1 MMWRSV
7 LCSPPLMELS
17 EKMLKLCFYGA
28 SAAFC
33 SIVYTTIAAFFALV
47 GGTLGAMVGSLI
59 GLKAERRFLQRA
71 ALGTIAGVFFS
82 VELFKISVG
91 FFLPDGNRFCLFG
104 PMFDSAS
111 VRVAQKL
118 VQEWHDPA
126 ATASVDV
133 SVEHVQEPKDS
144 NKKTLKTRISR
155 EDMIDASGNRSCC
168 PICLQPTAWARHNIL
183 SGRAGQVENLIRT
196 WLHGCSIGQGFLL
209 VCGGGVRGGI
219 CGAESM
225 LGPGTGRCCGYHK
238 RPESRTSS

>member
-91 FFLPDGNRFCLFG
+91 FFLPEGNRFCLFG
-104 PMFDSAS
+104 PMVSDLSYLLDEKEPVDILTLS
-111 VRVAQKL
+111 LLTVRL
-118 VQEWHDPA
+118 CIG
-126 ATASVDV
+126 SCR
-133 SVEHVQEPKDS
+133 PKAGPRMARPCS
-144 NKKTLKTRISR
+144 H
-155 EDMIDASGNRSCC
+155 C
-168 PICLQPTAWARHNIL
+168 ICGCF
-183 SGRAGQVENLIRT
+183 GRACTRT
-196 WLHGCSIGQGFLL
+196 ERF
-209 VCGGGVRGGI
+209 
-219 CGAESM
+219 
-225 LGPGTGRCCGYHK
+225 K
-238 RPESRTSS
+238 